1 MKNLEIDLLVAE
13 IGSTT
18 TVLNAFDGLENGE
31 DPVFLAQAN
40 SATSVQ
46 CGDVRQGLEEAKAA
60 LAEKLGTD
68 NIIARN
74 YFATSS
80 AAGGLSMTV
89 HGLVKDM
96 TVRAAREAA
105 LGSGAVLRLVTAG
118 KLRRSDLEQIRAIDP
133 RIIMVAGGVDFGERD
148 TAIFNF
154 TKLAEQLTATPFL
167 YAGNCENQHEIQLI
181 ADENNVEVHLSE
193 NVYPEIDRLNIE
205 PARAII
211 QAIFEEHIIEAPG
224 MAHIYDQVSGKIMP
238 TPGAVM
244 AMAELLYADLGDL
257 LVIDVGGAT
266 TDVHSVTPGSE
277 AMQQIS
283 VAPEPFAKRTV
294 EGDLGVFINR
304 HLVFEEMTEKL
315 RRQLSPA
322 AVAALDTL
330 TEQPQTEADWELL
343 EALTETCLSTALE
356 RHAGRIFESYS
367 PQGREKMVKG
377 KDLTQVSTIILTG
390 GALTNLQ
397 KPDLMLRRVL
407 AAASA
412 DKLYPGADARVII
425 DRDYIMAS
433 LGVMASRYPAGA
445 LKIMRNSADLKISPE

>member
-1 MKNLEIDLLVAE
+1 MKNLKIDLLLAE

-31 DPVFLAQAN
+31 SPVFLAQA
-40 SATSVQ
+40 STATTVEE
-46 CGDVRQGLEEAKAA
+46 GDVRLGLKRAQADLAAKLKVEE
-60 LAEKLGTD
+60 LS
-68 NIIARN
+68 ARH
-74 YFATSS
+74 YFASSS

-89 HGLVKDM
+89 HGLVRDM

-118 KLRRSDLEQIRAIDP
+118 KLRRSDLVQIREIDP

-148 TAIFNF
+148 TALFNF
-154 TKLAEQLTATPFL
+154 ESLVRELPETPFL
-167 YAGNCENQHEIQLI
+167 YAGNCENQHEIELI
-181 ADENNVEVHLSE
+181 AQEHGVELHLSE

-205 PARAII
+205 PARVII
-211 QAIFEEHIIEAPG
+211 QEIFEKHIVEAPG

-244 AMAELLYADLGDL
+244 KMAELLYTEVGDL

-266 TDVHSVTPGSE
+266 TDIHSVTPGSD
-277 AMQQIS
+277 AMQEIS

-294 EGDLGVFINR
+294 EGDLGVYVNR
-304 HLVFEEMTEKL
+304 HLVFAEMPEKL
-315 RRQLSPA
+315 RLQLSLE
-322 AVAALDTL
+322 AVAALDGL
-330 TEQPQTEADWELL
+330 GEQPRTEAEWELV
-343 EALTETCLSTALE
+343 ETLTETCLSRALE

-390 GALTNLQ
+390 GALAHLDTAEEI
-397 KPDLMLRRVL
+397 LRRVL
-407 AAASA
+407 SSASA
-412 DKLYPGADARVII
+412 DKLYPASDARVII

-433 LGVMASRYPAGA
+433 LGVMASHFPAGA
-445 LKIMRNSADLKISPE
+445 LKLFRNSADL

>member
-1 MKNLEIDLLVAE
+1 MKNLKIDLLLAE

-31 DPVFLAQAN
+31 SPVFLAQA
-40 SATSVQ
+40 STATTVED
-46 CGDVRQGLEEAKAA
+46 GDVRLGLNRAQAA
-60 LAEKLGTD
+60 LSAKLKVD
-68 NIIARN
+68 ELSARH

-80 AAGGLSMTV
+80 AAGGLSMPV
-89 HGLVKDM
+89 HGLVRDM

-118 KLRRSDLEQIRAIDP
+118 KLRRSDLAQVKEIDP

-154 TKLAEQLTATPFL
+154 EHLARELPETPFL
-167 YAGNCENQHEIQLI
+167 YAGNCENQHEIELI
-181 ADENNVEVHLSE
+181 AEEQEVELHLSE

-211 QAIFEEHIIEAPG
+211 QEIFEEHIVEAPG

-244 AMAELLYADLGDL
+244 KMAELLYTEVGDL

-266 TDVHSVTPGSE
+266 TDIHSVTPGSD
-277 AMQQIS
+277 AMQEIA

-304 HLVFEEMTEKL
+304 HLVFAEMPEKL
-315 RRQLSPA
+315 RRQLSPEA
-322 AVAALDTL
+322 AAALDGL
-330 TEQPQTEADWELL
+330 GEQPRTEAEWELL
-343 EALTETCLSTALE
+343 QALTETCLSRALE

-390 GALTNLQ
+390 GALAHLDTAEEI
-397 KPDLMLRRVL
+397 LRRVL
-407 AAASA
+407 STASA
-412 DKLYPGADARVII
+412 DKLYPAADARVII

-433 LGVMASRYPAGA
+433 LGVMASHYPKGA
-445 LKIMRNSADLKISPE
+445 LKLFKNSADL